1 MIDFKSGKLLEE
13 KKGEVRGGLCE
24 EKAPELGLED
34 KEKQVLHEQ
43 ISLKPGGGVAQEIG
57 NQHETDGKQVWT
69 EVTKGI
75 TE

>member
-1 MIDFKSGKLLEE
+1 MIDFKSDKLLEE
-13 KKGEVRGGLCE
+13 KKGEVRGGLCK

-57 NQHETDGKQVWT
+57 TSMKQMGS
-69 EVTKGI
+69 KCGQR
-75 TE
+75 